1 MPRSL
6 TKRAV
11 WEVIQTEALSPA
23 DIVDAASEALRHP
36 VLAHICQQYSGL
48 HRRHLFQKILECLV
62 ENDRLPGR
70 RFLRRHDA
78 CLVQTDPVFEPGF
91 DYRAL
96 RRDFEYRIIVE
107 YGTLGEVSAAS
118 PMDVGG
124 MRQPVSATVPMYTN
138 LTASGSSCALIARI
152 IFTKEPKLMSMPR
165 RGTCPLPGR

>member
-1 MPRSL
+1 M
-6 TKRAV
+6 
-11 WEVIQTEALSPA
+11 
-23 DIVDAASEALRHP
+23 
-36 VLAHICQQYSGL
+36 
-48 HRRHLFQKILECLV
+48 
-62 ENDRLPGR
+62 
-70 RFLRRHDA
+70 
-78 CLVQTDPVFEPGF
+78 QTDPVFEPGF